1 MKQTLILAG
10 LLATVLFSACDQ
22 RNIIDVYEINSTPNL
37 SNPIVQKLT
46 NVSWYRVGNQE
57 NEVVWTTTKFK
68 NKASSPFETLLYSWA
83 WMGMELHRDGTST
96 LLFRPPSRRKF
107 LYLLQGKWKGL

>member
-46 NVSWYRVGNQE
+46 NVSWYRVFPKKIQ
-57 NEVVWTTTKFK
+57 
-68 NKASSPFETLLYSWA
+68 
-83 WMGMELHRDGTST
+83 
-96 LLFRPPSRRKF
+96 
-107 LYLLQGKWKGL
+107 

>member
-46 NVSWYRVGNQE
+46 NVSWYRVGSLE
-57 NEVVWTTTKFK
+57 NAVVWTTTKFK
-68 NKASSPFETLLYSWA
+68 DKASSPFETMHGWA
-83 WMGMELHRDGTST
+83 WSFTEMAHQHSYSDPL
-96 LLFRPPSRRKF
+96 
-107 LYLLQGKWKGL
+107 